1 MNNPLDEFGAKI
13 RAEREARGLTQKQL
27 AEKLGMSHRTVMQAE
42 ICRSNPKMETVI
54 LLAKELNISLDALV
68 FPETATPNA
77 VPKCVYALRKELIPT
92 AVKQVC
98 RTDAERV
105 RFNTGASV
113 RHRVHLSCQAAAGTV
128 PVLIHE
134 VTGICRNETG
144 AFAHN

>member
-1 MNNPLDEFGAKI
+1 MNNPLDEFGAKV

-77 VPKCVYALRKELIPT
+77 VPKCVYDFSRGKTESEAEKLI
-92 AVKQVC
+92 
-98 RTDAERV
+98 D
-105 RFNTGASV
+105 
-113 RHRVHLSCQAAAGTV
+113 
-128 PVLIHE
+128 
-134 VTGICRNETG
+134 ICRRIDELNH
-144 AFAHN
+144 AK